1 MGMRMHMRARTLCA
15 CPAPRLTRWIVPR
28 TTAQASCALQNGG
41 DLRQPADG
49 QAQGGE
55 RVPSGRRL
63 GEPDAGRVLLSASLE
78 EWGKEGGLHQRR

>member
-1 MGMRMHMRARTLCA
+1 MGMRMHMRAHPVCMP
-15 CPAPRLTRWIVPR
+15 CPRLTRRIVPQ

-49 QAQGGE
+49 QPQGGE

-63 GEPDAGRVLLSASLE
+63 REPDAGRVLLSAGLE
-78 EWGKEGGLHQRR
+78 EWGKEGGLRRRR